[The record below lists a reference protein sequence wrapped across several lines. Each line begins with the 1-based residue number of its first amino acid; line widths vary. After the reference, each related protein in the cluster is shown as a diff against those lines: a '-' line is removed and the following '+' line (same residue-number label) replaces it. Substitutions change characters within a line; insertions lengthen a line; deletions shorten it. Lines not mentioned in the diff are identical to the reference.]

1 MTIMAP
7 RSSFLFLLFL
17 CMAAFST
24 PMQAQQAQTGKT
36 ITIRIRDSRTGNLIT
51 PTGILIRVDHQQ
63 TEHADWVQ
71 QNEDGSGKLTLQQ
84 DASLLTAHATYD
96 QSMLIYVNCDST
108 KDRPGP
114 VDHWYAVSDILKSGV
129 VAPNDCS
136 KRTAQAKPGEFVVFV
151 RRVNWREQMQQD
163 Y

>member
-1 MTIMAP
+1 MAP
-7 RSSFLFLLFL
+7 RSSILLLLFL
-17 CMAAFST
+17 CMAAFSGSV
-24 PMQAQQAQTGKT
+24 QAQQAQTGKT
-36 ITIRIRDSRTGNLIT
+36 ITIRILDSRTGNLIT
-51 PTGILIRVDHQQ
+51 PTGFLLRVDHQQ

-96 QSMLIYVNCDST
+96 KTMLIYVNCDST
-108 KDRPGP
+108 KDKPAP
-114 VDHWYAVSDILKSGV
+114 VDHWYAISDILRSGV

-136 KRTAQAKPGEFVVFV
+136 RRTAQAKPGEFVFFV

-163 Y
+163 F